1 MFIKKEGFKE
11 ANESNPSPSEPILEI
26 QQMKDT
32 LLKIEERFPN
42 IDTKFTNI
50 DTKFTNINNKTSK
63 LEERLLNIEK
73 DISDFA
79 NG

>member
-11 ANESNPSPSEPILEI
+11 ANESNPSPSDPNLEI
-26 QQMKDT
+26 KQMKDT
-32 LLKIEERFPN
+32 LLKIEERFP
-42 IDTKFTNI
+42 NI

-73 DISDFA
+73 DISDFV